1 MKKKIPQKLTI
12 RDLALYK
19 QDPKK
24 YWEKMKITKTHD
36 GTSMGQ
42 GFMNHVIPFIK
53 RHATS
58 NVSRALI
65 FETDKKMGVG
75 AIDEDEISWN
85 IEHSRSGGKDLNLIR
100 NVGAKTE
107 YDWHVDDNGNG
118 FPFSVPNKEDMNL
131 ITEKNDYGEYAY
143 RSMTLVSPGLKS
155 MTLIRNNKFSTEDEK
170 QYRKT
175 VNKLYQ
181 NSENEEDGV
190 YPLFLK
196 GIKEQNIKLK
206 NPDVTLYMIIELVSS
221 TCFNSI
227 LYNEPL
233 PIEQYK
239 PFLYD
244 AIRNLIHE

>member
-1 MKKKIPQKLTI
+1 MKREKDPQKENRLLESAFKLFT
-12 RDLALYK
+12 
-19 QDPKK
+19 
-24 YWEKMKITKTHD
+24 EKGLKE
-36 GTSMGQ
+36 TSIQ
-42 GFMNHVIPFIK
+42 GIVDE
-53 RHATS
+53 S
-58 NVSRALI
+58 NVAKGTFYLYFKDKYELRDILIEKKSKKLFSDAVDALRKNYIKSLDDQII
-65 FETDKKMGVG
+65 FIVNYIINELSKNTVLLKFISKNLSWGVY
-75 AIDEDEISWN
+75 S
-85 IEHSRSGGKDLNLIR
+85 
-100 NVGAKTE
+100 
-107 YDWHVDDNGNG
+107 
-118 FPFSVPNKEDMNL
+118 
-131 ITEKNDYGEYAY
+131 
-143 RSMTLVSPGLKS
+143 
-155 MTLIRNNKFSTEDEK
+155 
-170 QYRKT
+170 KT

-244 AIRNLIHE
+244 AIRKLMHE